1 MMKAALIHKYEQ
13 KELAIEEVPLPT
25 IHDNDVLVKIIAASI
40 NPIDLKTKDG
50 KVKMLLNYQMPLIL
64 GSDFAGI
71 VVSVGKKVQ
80 NFRLGDAVYG
90 RVPKNRVGTFAE
102 YIAVDQAAV
111 AMKPKNLTFEEAAAI
126 PLVGLTSYQAL
137 HDIMNVQPGQ
147 KVLIQAGSG
156 GIGTIA
162 IQLAK
167 LAGAYVATTTSSKN
181 KEWVQALGADEV
193 IDYRTQNFE
202 EVLSDYDYVFDTMGG
217 TILEKAFSVVKPQ
230 GKVVTLS
237 GIPNERF
244 AKEYG
249 FAPLEKKGLLY
260 LVAKEYGLP
269 LWKQWAFKIATR
281 KIHRLEQATDVS
293 YHFLFMHPDGEQLA
307 LLTEFIEQGKLQ
319 PIIDRVIPFSQ
330 IQEAVDYSLTG
341 RVQGKIV
348 VKIADV
354 DHD

>member
-111 AMKPKNLTFEEAAAI
+111 AMKPKNL
-126 PLVGLTSYQAL
+126 
-137 HDIMNVQPGQ
+137 
-147 KVLIQAGSG
+147 
-156 GIGTIA
+156 
-162 IQLAK
+162 
-167 LAGAYVATTTSSKN
+167 
-181 KEWVQALGADEV
+181 
-193 IDYRTQNFE
+193 
-202 EVLSDYDYVFDTMGG
+202 
-217 TILEKAFSVVKPQ
+217 
-230 GKVVTLS
+230 KVVTLS

-244 AKEYG
+244 
-249 FAPLEKKGLLY
+249 
-260 LVAKEYGLP
+260 AKEYGLP

>member
-1 MMKAALIHKYEQ
+1 MMKAALIHKYGQ
-13 KELAIEEVPLPT
+13 KELSIEEVPLPT

-71 VVSVGKKVQ
+71 VVQ
-80 NFRLGDAVYG
+80 NFWRGDAVYG

-249 FAPLEKKGLLY
+249 
-260 LVAKEYGLP
+260 LP

-293 YHFLFMHPDGEQLA
+293 YHFLFMRPDGEQLA

-319 PIIDRVIPFSQ
+319 PIIDRVVPFSQ

-341 RVQGKIV
+341 RAQGKIV